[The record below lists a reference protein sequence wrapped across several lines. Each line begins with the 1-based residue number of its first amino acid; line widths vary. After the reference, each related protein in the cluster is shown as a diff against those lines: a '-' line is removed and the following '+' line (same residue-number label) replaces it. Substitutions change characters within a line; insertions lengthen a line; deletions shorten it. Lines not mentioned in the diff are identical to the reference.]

1 MFPVLRQRIE
11 EATEKLE
18 SMVQSGG
25 GSEEEIMRANE
36 AVRGAKEALS
46 VPV

>member
-11 EATEKLE
+11 EATEKLQG
-18 SMVQSGG
+18 MIQSGG
-25 GSEEEIMRANE
+25 GNEEEIAKANE